1 VQGAKTG
8 GGASEAFP
16 GRFICLLYHD
26 IYGGAACDYGRIG
39 PSAVRYHVSERAFD
53 RHLDLVA
60 RSGTRPVGAEAL
72 GACLERGPAR
82 SGQRGVAFSFDDGWE
97 GAVTRAA
104 ARLGE
109 RAIPAFIFV
118 TTDFIGRRFFAR
130 PEQLRRLDPG
140 LVTVGS
146 HGVSHRMLSSLTSD
160 GIRRELRESRRR
172 LEDILGR
179 PVECLSVP
187 GGAVDRQVVRIAQ
200 EVGYTTVFT
209 SAVGVNPTSSG
220 RWGVARVSV
229 MGTTTPETLRRWLA
243 FRLYP
248 ERLRSGVLAV
258 PKRLLGM
265 RTYAKLRRVL
275 LGEAIG
281 YDHVFEP

>member
-1 VQGAKTG
+1 MQGAKTG

-187 GGAVDRQVVRIAQ
+187 GGAV
-200 EVGYTTVFT
+200 
-209 SAVGVNPTSSG
+209 NPTSSG